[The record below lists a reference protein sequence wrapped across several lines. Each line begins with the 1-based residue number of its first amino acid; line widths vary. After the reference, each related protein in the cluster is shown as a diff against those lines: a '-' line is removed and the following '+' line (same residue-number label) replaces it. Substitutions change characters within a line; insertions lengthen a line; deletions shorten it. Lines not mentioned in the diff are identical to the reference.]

1 MSKPFT
7 AGRIKKVLDAMADS
21 VGKKRDG
28 SFVIR
33 RGFYYRHGA
42 DAETFKMAVCERLT
56 DSNIDYSIKDYGEHY
71 TTFRGGAS
79 INAQNHWFVEI
90 WINQNI
96 A

>member
-1 MSKPFT
+1 MSKPIT

-42 DAETFKMAVCERLT
+42 DAETFKMAVCERLN
-56 DSNIDYSIKDYGEHY
+56 DSGIDYSIKDYGEHY

-79 INAQNHWFVEI
+79 INAQSHWFVEI
-90 WINQNI
+90 WINPTI